1 MGLGGQRI
9 EGKGNRQK
17 KGIIL
22 SIKPLFCNTVII
34 CRTKDLFDD
43 VINTI
48 VMKNW
53 WDVDTSVCRMHND
66 EQKHSF

>member
-1 MGLGGQRI
+1 MLGGGVGWTKNRGEWEI
-9 EGKGNRQK
+9 GNRQK

-48 VMKNW
+48 VMKN
-53 WDVDTSVCRMHND
+53 
-66 EQKHSF
+66 